1 MIKKETLKAYIDGVQ
16 HQYDCD
22 DNVQKALKS
31 IHADNYNISFVSEK
45 YTQAMEELMEEFI
58 GETASEW
65 LLWWMWETNVGI
77 GKNCFP
83 IETRA
88 DHRGVDPH
96 IFVDDE
102 LVHNLDTFDKLYDY
116 LTTLDDELI

>member
-16 HQYDCD
+16 HQHDCD
-22 DNVQKALKS
+22 DKLHDALKS
-31 IHADNYNISFVSEK
+31 IHGDNYYISFVSDK
-45 YTQAMEELMEEFI
+45 YTQAMEELVEEFI

-77 GKNCFP
+77 GKNV
-83 IETRA
+83 
-88 DHRGVDPH
+88 HGVDPH

-102 LVHNLDTFDKLYDY
+102 LVHNLDSFDKLYDY
-116 LTTLDDELI
+116 LTTLNDELI